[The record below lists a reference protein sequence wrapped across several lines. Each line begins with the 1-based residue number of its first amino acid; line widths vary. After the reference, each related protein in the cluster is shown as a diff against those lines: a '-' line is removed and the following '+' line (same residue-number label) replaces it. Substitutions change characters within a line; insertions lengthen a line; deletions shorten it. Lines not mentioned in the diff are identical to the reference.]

1 MSSPFCHQQA
11 SANFVDNSVL
21 DEFWEA
27 RDWVK
32 QNLNFN
38 NVVKAVSVFE
48 TTIRNLGSMLS
59 AYDLSGDKVFLEK
72 SDDLGRRLLKAFH
85 SPSGI
90 PYGEVELFDGGKSF
104 NTDWHAPSAALAEI
118 G

>member
-1 MSSPFCHQQA
+1 MF
-11 SANFVDNSVL
+11 NDNTAT

-27 RDWVK
+27 RDWIK
-32 QNLNFN
+32 QSLNFN
-38 NVVKAVSVFE
+38 NVKKAVSVFE

-59 AYDLSGDKVFLEK
+59 AYDLSGDKLFLEK
-72 SDDLGRRLLKAFH
+72 ADDLGQRLLKAFN

-104 NTDWHAPSAALAEI
+104 NTDWHASSAALAEI